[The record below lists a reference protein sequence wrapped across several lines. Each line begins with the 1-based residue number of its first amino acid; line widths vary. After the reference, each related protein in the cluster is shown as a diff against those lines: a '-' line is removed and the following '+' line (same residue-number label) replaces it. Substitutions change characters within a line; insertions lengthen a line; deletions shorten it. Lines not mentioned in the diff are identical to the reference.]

1 MHLSIRLSASML
13 VLATLGCSQR
23 ETLEFSANVA
33 LAELPERHQKNVSDE
48 LLRLFGT
55 PVNPRMR
62 GLDPEAEEP
71 EEGESASLIELA
83 APEQL
88 KDGAHVYKLRCA
100 GCHGVSGD
108 GNGPA
113 GAHLRP
119 RPRDYRKGI
128 FKFTSTPYG
137 SKPARHDLVRTI
149 RRGAKGTSMPG
160 FPWMSERD
168 LNAVIDYVIFLS
180 RRGEVEGEAIYMSQ
194 EYDEEEDLESFV
206 FTDAIDSSVE
216 SWADA
221 EDEVVLPVTAEPKYT
236 EETVTAGRELYLSQ
250 GCSKCHG
257 VAGKGQVEWINPEF
271 LAKQASLPEEER
283 VQINL
288 DTWGEPAPA
297 ADLTARMLHG
307 GRRPIDIYRRIY
319 TGINGTP
326 MPEFGNIFAS
336 DPDKIWHLVHYVR
349 HIIEGGDPTAGIE
362 APPEA
367 AESEGGA
374 APAESASDAG
384 DDSEVNQD
392 TDVADAAV
400 DPADEADDTADEA
413 PSNDSADD
421 VSDTAEP
428 YTETTEP
435 KAEGEESQD
444 VENEDAEDDAQ
455 LPPA

>member
-1 MHLSIRLSASML
+1 MHLSIRLSASLL

-23 ETLEFSANVA
+23 ETLEFSANVE

-62 GLDPEAEEP
+62 GLDPKAEEAED
-71 EEGESASLIELA
+71 GEQVSLIELA

-88 KDGAHVYKLRCA
+88 KHGADVYKLRCA

-160 FPWMSERD
+160 FPWMSNKD
-168 LNAVIDYVIFLS
+168 LDAVIDYVIFLS

-194 EYDEEEDLESFV
+194 EYDEEENLEFFV
-206 FTDAIDSSVE
+206 FTDAVESSVE

-221 EDEVVLPVTAEPKYT
+221 EDEVVLPATAEPKYT

-257 VAGKGQVEWINPEF
+257 VDGKGQVEWINPEF

-349 HIIEGGDPTAGIE
+349 HIIEGGDPTAGI
-362 APPEA
+362 AVAPEA
-367 AESEGGA
+367 AESE
-374 APAESASDAG
+374 AETA
-384 DDSEVNQD
+384 DDVEVNQD
-392 TDVADAAV
+392 T

-413 PSNDSADD
+413 SSDESANDE
-421 VSDTAEP
+421 SDTAESD
-428 YTETTEP
+428 TETTESE
-435 KAEGEESQD
+435 AEGDESQEA
-444 VENEDAEDDAQ
+444 ENEDAEDDAQ
-455 LPPA
+455 LAPA